1 MIIHFKG
8 RLVIKALFSSVVQ
21 IVEWILRYEDYKEH
35 LVDQA
40 ALMLTISGRVSE
52 TTQILTTQFN
62 FRLRTPDLIII
73 VSFLYYELFICTS
86 VSVCIQ
92 VFTQLISYMKH
103 QNLQTSA

>member
-1 MIIHFKG
+1 M
-8 RLVIKALFSSVVQ
+8 KALFSSVVQ

-62 FRLRTPDLIII
+62 FRLRTPDL
-73 VSFLYYELFICTS
+73 YYHCEFSLLWTLHMHICQCLHS
-86 VSVCIQ
+86 S
-92 VFTQLISYMKH
+92 
-103 QNLQTSA
+103 